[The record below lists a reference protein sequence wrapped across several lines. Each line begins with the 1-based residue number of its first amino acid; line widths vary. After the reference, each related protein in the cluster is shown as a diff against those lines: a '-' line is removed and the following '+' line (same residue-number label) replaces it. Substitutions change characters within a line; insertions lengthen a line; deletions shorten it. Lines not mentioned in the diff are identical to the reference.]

1 MQQKEALPPLEKYET
16 QKQNQTEL
24 RETNEELAKK
34 VEELKKE
41 SD

>member
-24 RETNEELAKK
+24 RETNEPRDPTPTDQILLER
-34 VEELKKE
+34 
-41 SD
+41 

>member
-1 MQQKEALPPLEKYET
+1 MTKSENELHVARLQLR
-16 QKQNQTEL
+16 EL